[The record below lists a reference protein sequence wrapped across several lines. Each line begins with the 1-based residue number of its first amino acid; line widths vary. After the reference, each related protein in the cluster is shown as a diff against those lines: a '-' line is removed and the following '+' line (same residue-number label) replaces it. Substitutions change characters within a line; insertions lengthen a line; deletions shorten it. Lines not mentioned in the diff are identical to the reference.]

1 MAEYTE
7 HLKDTAGNVVETRSL
22 EAPQSRP
29 GVSQRTLRVRALHAG
44 FASGPATPTSHG
56 TYTAGRCAPSGVC
69 SMRGE
74 TQSDRGKPKWKSTL
88 TLERGTESWNAAWTV
103 RYIHAMSERCSDFL
117 DGTPDSLTNLAL
129 CSTPDH
135 DDNSASRNRLSSTM
149 LHDVQASYS
158 LPVGGGDSTVTVGV
172 NNLLDRDPPVS
183 LSASIS
189 GYDASVYDIP
199 GGRFPYFRLTY
210 SNDR

>member
-1 MAEYTE
+1 MT
-7 HLKDTAGNVVETRSL
+7 
-22 EAPQSRP
+22 
-29 GVSQRTLRVRALHAG
+29 
-44 FASGPATPTSHG
+44 
-56 TYTAGRCAPSGVC
+56 
-69 SMRGE
+69 
-74 TQSDRGKPKWKSTL
+74 
-88 TLERGTESWNAAWTV
+88 
-103 RYIHAMSERCSDFL
+103 ERCSDFL
-117 DGTPDSLTNLAL
+117 DGTPDSLTSLAL
-129 CSTPDH
+129 CSTPDY
-135 DDNSASRNRLSSTM
+135 DDNSASRNRLSRTM